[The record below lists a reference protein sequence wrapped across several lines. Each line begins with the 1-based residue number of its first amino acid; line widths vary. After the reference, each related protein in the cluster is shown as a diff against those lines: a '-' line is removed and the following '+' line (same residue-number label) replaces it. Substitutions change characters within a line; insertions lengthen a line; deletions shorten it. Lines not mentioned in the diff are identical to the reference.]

1 MNTNYALP
9 FLAAVTLLGF
19 SSCAGGSSAAV
30 TADDYDVSI
39 YTPAYASGFG
49 IVGREG
55 GRSVIINVTD
65 PWQGA
70 DSVVSGLF
78 VRRGGEPVPDGF
90 GGQVLEGDAS
100 RIVAMSSTHVAMLG
114 AIGADSLVVG
124 VSGLGYIS
132 NANIR
137 AREDEVGD
145 VGYDGNVNYE
155 MLVSLDPDI
164 VLLYGVDGASPME
177 SKLTE
182 LGIPYMYVGD
192 YLEESPLGKA
202 EWMVAVAEITGRREQ
217 GMETFAGIPARYE
230 AIRRKVAGAR
240 LEAPAVMVNTPY
252 AGSWFMPPQGS
263 YITTLIAD
271 AGGELVYKADTGNT
285 SVAIDLEEAYRL
297 TSGADVWI
305 NVGSATSMEE
315 IRRAY
320 PKVADT
326 ECVARGMVY
335 NNNLRSQPGGGN
347 DYFESGVVE
356 PDVVLRDLVKIFH
369 PQLVEEDFHYYRKLQ

>member
-1 MNTNYALP
+1 
-9 FLAAVTLLGF
+9 
-19 SSCAGGSSAAV
+19 
-30 TADDYDVSI
+30 
-39 YTPAYASGFG
+39 
-49 IVGREG
+49 
-55 GRSVIINVTD
+55 
-65 PWQGA
+65 
-70 DSVVSGLF
+70 
-78 VRRGGEPVPDGF
+78 
-90 GGQVLEGDAS
+90 
-100 RIVAMSSTHVAMLG
+100 
-114 AIGADSLVVG
+114 
-124 VSGLGYIS
+124 
-132 NANIR
+132 
-137 AREDEVGD
+137 
-145 VGYDGNVNYE
+145 
-155 MLVSLDPDI
+155 
-164 VLLYGVDGASPME
+164 
-177 SKLTE
+177 
-182 LGIPYMYVGD
+182 
-192 YLEESPLGKA
+192 
-202 EWMVAVAEITGRREQ
+202 MVAVAEITGRREQ